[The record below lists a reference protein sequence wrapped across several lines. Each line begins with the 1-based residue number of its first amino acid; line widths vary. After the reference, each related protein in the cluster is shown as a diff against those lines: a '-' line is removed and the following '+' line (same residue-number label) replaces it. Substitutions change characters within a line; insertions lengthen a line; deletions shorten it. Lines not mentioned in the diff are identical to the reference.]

1 MFGYKSIQLSDVQR
15 KNIGTVGRI
24 LEMMIVD
31 KWRLERTVSGRLI
44 VTTIGI
50 EKQYLPK

>member
-1 MFGYKSIQLSDVQR
+1 
-15 KNIGTVGRI
+15 
-24 LEMMIVD
+24 MMIVD